1 MKFDKNDL
9 YLIKDYLE
17 GLLEDY
23 FLDDTETMK
32 RAIEVIDKLIKEK

>member
-32 RAIEVIDKLIKEK
+32 RAIEVIDKLIKG

>member
-17 GLLEDY
+17 GLMEDYVLEDA
-23 FLDDTETMK
+23 ETMK
-32 RAIEVIDKLIKEK
+32 RAIEVIDKLIKG